1 MQYELNP
8 IPEKISISPFGIA
21 IYNDYSFLPK
31 RIKDENF
38 KMPSNKTGG
47 VLSQSAKKN
56 LKNCVGYLILRTQK
70 RYATARNKFPN
81 ISKKIGF
88 ITLTLPSIQNHVD
101 TEIKDKCL
109 NQFLV
114 EIRKYYDITEYVW
127 RAEKQYNSNIHFHIL
142 VNKFIPHAEI
152 RERWNRIID
161 KFGYVERYKNK
172 FKDLTFREFIQVQ
185 PIRQK
190 KGHRMEDRIRQYAR
204 GKETNWSSPNST
216 DIHNLKHVDN
226 AARYISKYVS
236 KSVDDN
242 PKIVKQKSI
251 VKSEVNEI
259 EKMFQQ
265 QKLEELRKEESVKQK
280 IEGRIWFA
288 SESLTAIKNIN
299 TYLTSEIK
307 SELEGFILHTSA
319 KEIKT
324 DFCFYINRGIENIA
338 QYARGAL
345 TDLVDDWI
353 KQNLQLTSV

>member
-1 MQYELNP
+1 MVYELNP

-21 IYNDYSFLPK
+21 IYNDYSYLPS
-31 RIKDENF
+31 RVKDADF

-47 VLSQSAKKN
+47 VLSASAKKN

-70 RYATARNKFPN
+70 KYATSKNKYPN
-81 ISKKIGF
+81 VSNKIGF
-88 ITLTLPSIQNHVD
+88 ITLTLPSEQKHID

-114 EIRKYYDITEYVW
+114 ELRKNYNITEYVW
-127 RAEKQYNSNIHFHIL
+127 RAEKQYNGSIHFHIL
-142 VNKFIPHAEI
+142 VNKFIPHSEI

-161 KFGYVERYKNK
+161 KFGYVERYRNK

-190 KGHRMEDRIRQYAR
+190 KGHRMEDRIRQYQR

-236 KSVDDN
+236 KSVDDK
-242 PKIVKQKSI
+242 PEIIKQKSI
-251 VKSEVNEI
+251 VGQEVNEI
-259 EKMFQQ
+259 EKMFAQV
-265 QKLEELRKEESVKQK
+265 KLEELRKEEAERQK

-288 SESLTAIKNIN
+288 SETLTAIKNIN
-299 TYLTSEIK
+299 TYLTDEIK
-307 SELEGFILHTSA
+307 KELEGFILHTNA

-338 QYARGAL
+338 QFARGQL
-345 TDLVDDWI
+345 TDLVDNWY
-353 KQNLQLTSV
+353 KNYLQLKPV